1 MDDGEDTFA
10 SDPGAVL
17 VFDTAVVQRGRL
29 VVSNTPSMDL
39 LGERDLF
46 RMKVLPAGATPDLLG
61 GVS

>member
-10 SDPGAVL
+10 SDPGTVL
-17 VFDTAVVQRGRL
+17 VLDPAVVQRGRL
-29 VVSNTPSMDL
+29 VVSDTSSMDL

-46 RMKVLPAGATPDLLG
+46 RMKVLPAGSTPDFLG